1 VECEGGKK
9 EGQGCAVAASLAM
22 SVQACEWMGG
32 GSTVGATALG
42 HVVSSRCKA
51 VIFEVMPQL

>member
-1 VECEGGKK
+1 MREAKRRGK
-9 EGQGCAVAASLAM
+9 GCAVAASLAM